1 MRVDKYL
8 SRAFPFLNR
17 TEWKQR
23 IQDNELKIN
32 YENKQRDI
40 KPTYKIKPYDEFWF
54 LQRRPKE
61 SLFSEK
67 IECLFDNG
75 DICAFNKPP
84 GLVIHQAGMHV
95 HNTVLNLIKKQG
107 YGDCYP
113 VHRIDK
119 ETSGIVLT
127 ARKMQTRKSLSLAF
141 ATKDLQKMYLAI
153 VKSKIDLP
161 ASFQVN
167 LPIGKPEDSKIRLK
181 LSVNFKFG
189 KEAMTNF
196 FVLSSHK
203 DYYLLACFPLTGR
216 TNQIRVHLSSV
227 GAPIVGDKMYH
238 SDENTFLEYFED
250 GLTENV
256 LRKIE
261 FKRQILHNAVLSIS
275 KAQLEIS
282 CPISKDIQEG
292 FSFWEKLSLSK
303 NSLSLSKKEGIL
315 NAFQF
320 YKDKSPEFV
329 FQSESQLY
337 L

>member
-1 MRVDKYL
+1 
-8 SRAFPFLNR
+8 
-17 TEWKQR
+17 
-23 IQDNELKIN
+23 
-32 YENKQRDI
+32 
-40 KPTYKIKPYDEFWF
+40 
-54 LQRRPKE
+54 
-61 SLFSEK
+61 
-67 IECLFDNG
+67 
-75 DICAFNKPP
+75 
-84 GLVIHQAGMHV
+84 
-95 HNTVLNLIKKQG
+95 
-107 YGDCYP
+107 
-113 VHRIDK
+113 
-119 ETSGIVLT
+119 
-127 ARKMQTRKSLSLAF
+127 
-141 ATKDLQKMYLAI
+141 MYLAI

-167 LPIGKPEDSKIRLK
+167 LPIGKPEDSRIRLK

-216 TNQIRVHLSSV
+216 TNQIRVHLSSI

-256 LRKIE
+256 LRKVE